1 MLTFLLSESVQAAVL
16 VLLFAGGV
24 VGCVGPRRYQ
34 ALRQPTPI
42 KVMSVTVWSLGAA
55 AFVLGLI
62 GLIERAS
69 ATQWLPLLIAGLL
82 SDLVCTTIK
91 RASNA
96 AGRYKSS

>member
-16 VLLFAGGV
+16 VLLILVAV
-24 VGCVGPRRYQ
+24 VGCVGPRRYR

-42 KVMSVTVWSLGAA
+42 KIMSLAVWSLGAA
-55 AFVLGLI
+55 VFVLGLI

-69 ATQWLPLLIAGLL
+69 VTQWLPLLIAGLL

-91 RASNA
+91 RTSNA
-96 AGRYKSS
+96 AHRP